1 MQRGA
6 VMVESSIVLATIAL
20 LAIAAVGALGYAV
33 ADSNCSAAYS
43 LGRLE
48 KIEAKFDR
56 NLRKCCYR
64 LEGDLQW
71 QCPGGSGF

>member
-43 LGRLE
+43 VQTLS
-48 KIEAKFDR
+48 KVEAKFDR
-56 NLRKCCYR
+56 NLKKCCYR
-64 LEGDLQW
+64 MEGELT
-71 QCPGGSGF
+71 